1 MNRHDSYFS
10 EHLEELKEKEKRKFM
25 TNKKLFFIFV
35 ISFMSI
41 GLISTYI
48 LSDYLK
54 KMALDNLAQKNA
66 QKTSELVFETLY
78 SKMQSGWNKD
88 DIYKITARLNHM
100 NPGSEI
106 KIYRSPLVEDLFGI
120 IEADRAAIKNDVS
133 LQKAMKGETLF
144 LPDEVKNGVRYVY
157 PMKVAQECLYC
168 HVNSKIGDINGV
180 IDMFLPAEDIQIPL
194 NNIMRYF
201 LIFVTIGTVLVFVI
215 FQYMTRRIFINPITR
230 FTEAIESTMV
240 NTEFNEY
247 INCSPRTHE
256 INVLEVAFNQLLF
269 KVNGMLT
276 DIRNKNK
283 LLEEYKKAID
293 DSTIVTKTDKNGIII
308 YANQQFCTI
317 SGYEE
322 EELIGKNHNIVRS
335 PNMPKEAFKEL
346 WETIQSKK
354 TWNGIVENRKKNGD
368 SYFVK
373 ATVMP
378 ILDTDNEI
386 VEYIAVRQD
395 ISELV
400 RLNLTLEEKVKEE
413 ALKIVAQERIL
424 LQRNKL
430 AAMGEMLNGIA
441 HNWKQPLN
449 ALGMTIQNIEVS
461 HIVGELNDAS
471 IKDAVKDCMRLIMQ
485 MGQTINDFSMF
496 ISNDKQEKSFDLK
509 NTLQESLDIMS
520 PELASMNIGFSLQAD
535 DADDLNI
542 KSHEGEL
549 KQIVFSFIN
558 NAKDA
563 LADKMVKNPEFD
575 GGHIQIE
582 LSKKNE
588 SFEITICDNAG
599 GIPQDIMHRIFE
611 PYFTTKE
618 QGKGVGLGLYMGK
631 LIIEEQLYGKLK
643 VENINEGARF
653 SITLPLAL

>member
-1 MNRHDSYFS
+1 MNTQNDNFS
-10 EHLEELKEKEKRKFM
+10 QHLQELKEKEKRKFA
-25 TNKKLFFIFV
+25 TNKKLFLIFV
-35 ISFMSI
+35 LSFMSV

-78 SKMQSGWNKD
+78 SKMQSGWDKN
-88 DIYKITARLNHM
+88 DINKITARLNHM

-106 KIYRSPLVEDLFGI
+106 KIFRSPLVEDLFGV
-120 IEADRAAIKNDVS
+120 IETDRVAIKNDIN
-133 LQKAMKGETLF
+133 LQKALKGEALF
-144 LPDEVKNGVRYVY
+144 LPDQVKNGVRYVY

-168 HVNSKIGDINGV
+168 HVNAKVGDINGV
-180 IDMFLPAEDIQIPL
+180 IDMFLPAQDIQIPL
-194 NNIMRYF
+194 DNIMRYF
-201 LIFVTIGTVLVFVI
+201 LIFVTLGTILVFMV
-215 FQYMTRRIFINPITR
+215 FQYVTRRVFINPITR
-230 FTEAIESTMV
+230 FTEAIENTMV
-240 NTEFNEY
+240 NVQFNEY
-247 INCSPRTHE
+247 INCNPKTHE

-293 DSTIVTKTDKNGIII
+293 DSTIVTKTDKSGIII

-317 SGYEE
+317 SGYEA

-346 WETIQSKK
+346 WETIQNKK

-395 ISELV
+395 ITELV

-449 ALGMTIQNIEVS
+449 ALGMTVQNIEVA
-461 HIVGELNDAS
+461 HVVGELNDAT
-471 IKDAVKDCMRLIMQ
+471 IKDSVKDCMRLIMQ
-485 MGQTINDFSMF
+485 MGQTINDFSRF
-496 ISNDKQEKSFDLK
+496 ISNDKQESSFDLK

-520 PELASMNIGFSLQAD
+520 TELVDMNIKFSLQVE
-535 DADDLNI
+535 DLDSTSI
-542 KSHEGEL
+542 MSHEGEL

-563 LADKMVKNPEFD
+563 LADKATKNPGFD
-575 GGHIQIE
+575 SGYIRIG
-582 LSKKNE
+582 LSRAD
-588 SFEITICDNAG
+588 SGFEIVISDNAG

-618 QGKGVGLGLYMGK
+618 QGKGVGLGLYMSK
-631 LIIEEQLYGKLK
+631 LIVEEQLGGKLK
-643 VENINEGARF
+643 VENSDEGARF
-653 SITLPLAL
+653 SITLPMEL